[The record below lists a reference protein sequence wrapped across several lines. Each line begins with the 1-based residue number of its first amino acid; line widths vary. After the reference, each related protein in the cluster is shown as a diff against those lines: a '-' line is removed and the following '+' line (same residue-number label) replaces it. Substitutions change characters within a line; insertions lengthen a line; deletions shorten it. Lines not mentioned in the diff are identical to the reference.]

1 MLPSVEND
9 GQSDIQHF
17 LGKYTIKFQML
28 YALNGTKKQ
37 IKFSSEIVANS
48 VPNTSESVTLASK
61 KDHPI
66 LGLSNFIWCLWSNT
80 ALSFMRPSHSIH
92 TNSVLTFMPPQN
104 FATTFCSSSFT
115 RIS

>member
-1 MLPSVEND
+1 MLPSVEHD

-48 VPNTSESVTLASK
+48 VPNTSES
-61 KDHPI
+61 
-66 LGLSNFIWCLWSNT
+66 
-80 ALSFMRPSHSIH
+80 
-92 TNSVLTFMPPQN
+92 
-104 FATTFCSSSFT
+104 AT
-115 RIS
+115 

>member
-28 YALNGTKKQ
+28 YALNRTKKKQ

-48 VPNTSESVTLASK
+48 VPNTSES
-61 KDHPI
+61 
-66 LGLSNFIWCLWSNT
+66 
-80 ALSFMRPSHSIH
+80 
-92 TNSVLTFMPPQN
+92 
-104 FATTFCSSSFT
+104 AT
-115 RIS
+115 